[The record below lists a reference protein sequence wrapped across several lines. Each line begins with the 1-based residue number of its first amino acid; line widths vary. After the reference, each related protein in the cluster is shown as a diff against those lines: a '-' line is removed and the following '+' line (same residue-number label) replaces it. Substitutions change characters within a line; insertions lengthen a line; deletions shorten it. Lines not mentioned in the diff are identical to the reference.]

1 MLTATLRS
9 LVAHKARL
17 AMTGLAVVLGVALMS
32 GTLVLTDT
40 VGRTFDSL
48 FASAYAGTDA
58 VVRSTDV
65 VRSPFGQD
73 QRAPI
78 PADTLATVT
87 ATPGVAE
94 AEPTVTGFAQIV
106 APDGEPVG
114 NPAGGAPSIGGNWG
128 LVTGLNPFTITD
140 GAPPANAED
149 VVVDRASATTGGFGV
164 GDTVTLLTARAPRSF
179 TVSGLAAFGEVDSPG
194 GASVALVT
202 LDVAEDLFTT
212 PGTVNEIG
220 VVATSG
226 TSEEQVVEAL
236 SAQLPDGIEAV
247 TAAQRTA
254 EDQSALG
261 QALGF
266 FNTFLLVFA
275 VIALVVG
282 AFIIYNTFSIVLAQ
296 RMRELALLRAV
307 GASRRQVTLS
317 VLGEALAVGLL
328 ASVIGL
334 GLGAL
339 TAIGLRGL
347 LGAAGIDIPSTSI
360 VVSPTTAAIAIGV
373 GTLITLAAAVFP
385 ALRASRVPPIAAL
398 RTVAVEPKP
407 PVIRI
412 VIGIGVVVLGIVNLV
427 GGLTQG
433 GDAAL
438 AGVAGG
444 ALLIFIGV
452 AILGPAFARPVVRLL
467 AWPLPR
473 LRGITGTLAR
483 ENASRNP
490 RRTST
495 TAAALMIGVAL
506 VGFIAIFAASAKASI
521 DQIIDESFSGDLIID
536 SGQFVNG
543 GISTDL
549 ADAVRVTPGVAAST
563 GVRFLTANLELPDAS
578 TPAGPT
584 GDAAFVLGADTT
596 ALSEITDPQLT
607 SGRVSGLELDEVAV
621 ATTVAEGAGLAV
633 GDSVTAR
640 FPTGE
645 RTLTVTG
652 TFDNRALLGDWMV
665 DLATADAATVDRLD
679 VQVWVK
685 VADDASVTAV
695 QDELKVVA
703 KPWPTAQVLDLT
715 EFKAS
720 QAEQFDQLLNLV
732 YALLG
737 LAVVIALV
745 GIANTLALSVYERT
759 REMGLMRAVG
769 MDRRQL
775 RAVVRWES
783 VVIAVF
789 GTLLGLVIGLFF
801 GWVMVLALSEQGL
814 GVLSIPVG
822 TLAVVMVLSGLAGV
836 VAALL
841 PARRAGRLNVLTA
854 IGSE

>member
-1 MLTATLRS
+1 
-9 LVAHKARL
+9 
-17 AMTGLAVVLGVALMS
+17 
-32 GTLVLTDT
+32 
-40 VGRTFDSL
+40 
-48 FASAYAGTDA
+48 
-58 VVRSTDV
+58 
-65 VRSPFGQD
+65 
-73 QRAPI
+73 
-78 PADTLATVT
+78 
-87 ATPGVAE
+87 
-94 AEPTVTGFAQIV
+94 
-106 APDGEPVG
+106 
-114 NPAGGAPSIGGNWG
+114 
-128 LVTGLNPFTITD
+128 
-140 GAPPANAED
+140 
-149 VVVDRASATTGGFGV
+149 
-164 GDTVTLLTARAPRSF
+164 
-179 TVSGLAAFGEVDSPG
+179 
-194 GASVALVT
+194 
-202 LDVAEDLFTT
+202 
-212 PGTVNEIG
+212 
-220 VVATSG
+220 
-226 TSEEQVVEAL
+226 
-236 SAQLPDGIEAV
+236 
-247 TAAQRTA
+247 
-254 EDQSALG
+254 
-261 QALGF
+261 
-266 FNTFLLVFA
+266 
-275 VIALVVG
+275 
-282 AFIIYNTFSIVLAQ
+282 
-296 RMRELALLRAV
+296 
-307 GASRRQVTLS
+307 
-317 VLGEALAVGLL
+317 
-328 ASVIGL
+328 
-334 GLGAL
+334 
-339 TAIGLRGL
+339 
-347 LGAAGIDIPSTSI
+347 
-360 VVSPTTAAIAIGV
+360 
-373 GTLITLAAAVFP
+373 VFP

-412 VIGIGVVVLGIVNLV
+412 VIGIGVVALGVVNLV

-438 AGVAGG
+438 AGVGGG
-444 ALLIFIGV
+444 ALFIFIGV

-563 GVRFLTANLELPDAS
+563 GVRFLTANLDLPDAS

-685 VADDASVTAV
+685 VADDASVATV

-703 KPWPTAQVLDLT
+703 EPWPTAQVLDLT

-737 LAVVIALV
+737 LAVLIALV

>member
-9 LVAHKARL
+9 LAAHKARL

-40 VGRTFDSL
+40 VGRTFDNL
-48 FASAYAGTDA
+48 FSNVYAGTDA
-58 VVRSTDV
+58 VVRSTEV
-65 VRSPFGQD
+65 VKSPFGQD

-78 PADTLATVT
+78 PADTLASVI

-94 AEPTVTGFAQIV
+94 AEPTVTGFAQIIT
-106 APDGEPVG
+106 PSGEPVG
-114 NPAGGAPSIGGNWG
+114 DPTGGAPSFGANWG
-128 LVTGLNPFTITD
+128 LVTGLNPFTIAE
-140 GAPPANAED
+140 GEPPTGPDD
-149 VVVDRASATTGGFGV
+149 VVVDRASATKGGFGI
-164 GDTVTLLTARAPRSF
+164 GDTVTLLTAQAPRPF
-179 TVSGLAAFGEVDSPG
+179 TVRGLATFGDSDSPA
-194 GASVALVT
+194 GASVSLVT
-202 LDVAEDLFTT
+202 LDVASELFAV

-220 VVATSG
+220 VVATGG
-226 TSEEQVVEAL
+226 TSEDEVVAAL
-236 SAQLPDGIEAV
+236 SARLPAGIEAV

-266 FNTFLLVFA
+266 FNSFLLVFA

-296 RMRELALLRAV
+296 RTRELALLRAV
-307 GASRRQVTLS
+307 GATRRQVTLS
-317 VLGEALAVGLL
+317 VLTEALAVGVL
-328 ASVIGL
+328 ASLVGL
-334 GLGAL
+334 GIGAV
-339 TAIGLRGL
+339 TSIGLRSL

-373 GTLITLAAAVFP
+373 GTMITLAAAVFP

-412 VIGIGVVVLGIVNLV
+412 VVGIGILGLGVLNLV

-433 GDAAL
+433 GDTAL
-438 AGVAGG
+438 FGVGGG

-452 AILGPAFARPVVRLL
+452 AVLGPAFARPAVRLL

-483 ENASRNP
+483 ENAARNP

-521 DQIIDESFSGDLIID
+521 DQIIDESFTGDLIID
-536 SGQFVNG
+536 SGQFVAG
-543 GISTDL
+543 GVSTDL
-549 ADAVRVTPGVAAST
+549 AASVKTAPGVAAST
-563 GVRFLTANLELPDAS
+563 GVRFLTANLDLPESSA
-578 TPAGPT
+578 PAGPASN
-584 GDAAFVLGADTT
+584 AAFILAADTT
-596 ALSEITDPQLT
+596 ALVDITDPQPT
-607 SGRVSGLELDEVAV
+607 AGRVSDLGLNEVAV
-621 ATTVAEGAGLAV
+621 ASSVAESAGLAV
-633 GDSVTAR
+633 GDTVPAQ

-645 RTLTVTG
+645 RTLSVVG
-652 TFDNRALLGDWMV
+652 TFDNRALLGDWVV
-665 DLATADAATVDRLD
+665 DLATADAAAVDRLD

-685 VADDASVTAV
+685 VADGASVTVV
-695 QDELKVVA
+695 QEELKVLA
-703 KPWPTAQVLDLT
+703 APWPTADVLDLS

-720 QAEQFDQLLNLV
+720 QAEQFDQILNLV

-737 LAVVIALV
+737 LAVIIALV

-759 REMGLMRAVG
+759 REIGLMRAVG
-769 MDRRQL
+769 MERRQV

-801 GWVMVLALSEQGL
+801 GWVMVLALSSQGL
-814 GVLSIPVG
+814 GVLSVPVP
-822 TLAVVMVLSGLAGV
+822 TLVVVMVLAGLAGV

-841 PARRAGRLNVLTA
+841 PARRAGRLDVLTA